1 MINEFDLTKTEKTVY
16 QLLLQGC
23 NAKEISEK
31 LVVSKATVKT
41 HMNNI
46 FKKTGTHSVQKLL
59 ANTIKKLSVKNEFF
73 NIKYERIIKQ
83 HEAVIKQNR
92 ELQQEIRYLK
102 K

>member
-41 HMNNI
+41 HVNNI
-46 FKKTGTHSVQKLL
+46 FNKTGTHSVQKLL
-59 ANTIKKLSVKNEFF
+59 AKELLIMKGQKNE
-73 NIKYERIIKQ
+73 NLETKTI
-83 HEAVIKQNR
+83 
-92 ELQQEIRYLK
+92 
-102 K
+102 